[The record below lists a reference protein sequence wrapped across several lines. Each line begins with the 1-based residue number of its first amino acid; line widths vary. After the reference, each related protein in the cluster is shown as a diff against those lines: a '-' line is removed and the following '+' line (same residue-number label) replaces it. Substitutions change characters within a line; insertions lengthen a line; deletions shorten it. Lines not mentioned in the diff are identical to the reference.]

1 MVFGKKKTEKTFI
14 GGKQVIPGEEA
25 PAQVPPLEIPP
36 PLPPAGEQ
44 AQPEQPAPEEVDYF
58 EAGRDQ
64 GFMEG
69 LSYAM
74 ALLRQAQN
82 EVLQKRKGV

>member
-1 MVFGKKKTEKTFI
+1 MVFGKKKQEKTFI
-14 GGKQVIPGEEA
+14 GGKEVKEEV

-82 EVLQKRKGV
+82 DVLQKRRGV